1 MDILLVDDHK
11 LFRNGL
17 KMLLD
22 IIPGFNVTGEASS
35 GKEFLEKIR
44 TEEYEIV
51 FLDIEMPDIN
61 GINAAKQ
68 AMLINPNLKII
79 TLTMYGEEEYLDQ
92 MIQAGAKGFLL
103 KNSDIQEV
111 KTAIEVI
118 SQGGTYYSQELMRN
132 ILKKFKQV
140 RESKI
145 IECEFSERET
155 EILHLICMGLSNQSI
170 GDKLFISKRTVEKH
184 RANLLLKTNSKNTA
198 ELVIYAIKNQIFT
211 P

>member
-22 IIPGFNVTGEASS
+22 IIPGINVTGEASS

-44 TEEYEIV
+44 TEDYEIV